1 LLGIRLV
8 TALRA
13 VPAPGSSL
21 ENALDIVV
29 PGDPAAAGLSAR
41 TRRPTGP
48 AQEAEPYRNAALM
61 AKLPTPESIAAGLTV
76 SERVLLF
83 WVGSDFFLLA
93 ENSGAGSGR
102 LNG

>member
-1 LLGIRLV
+1 
-8 TALRA
+8 
-13 VPAPGSSL
+13 
-21 ENALDIVV
+21 
-29 PGDPAAAGLSAR
+29 
-41 TRRPTGP
+41 
-48 AQEAEPYRNAALM
+48 M